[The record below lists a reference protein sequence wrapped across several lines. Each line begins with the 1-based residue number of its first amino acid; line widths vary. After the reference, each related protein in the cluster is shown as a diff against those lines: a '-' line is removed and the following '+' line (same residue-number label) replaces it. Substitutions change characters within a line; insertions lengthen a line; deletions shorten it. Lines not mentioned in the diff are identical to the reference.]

1 MEFFHGVNIDWMG
14 KAKYFVTLSLVLLA
28 IGWISVW
35 RQGLRYGIDFRGGT
49 LVVVRFAAPPPVE
62 QIRKG
67 LQATGLHNST
77 ITPISDISDPNS
89 RNDIQISLEQN
100 GQSDQALDADRQAV
114 LDALDKTFGKQG
126 GKPDFN
132 SATSQDVA
140 AYLTQ
145 KDPLNLGTAAGDR
158 YNQLAARLTGARDRL
173 GILASFDQLK
183 AVDGAT
189 PAVISSLA
197 SQFELGNFAI
207 RSVESVGPKVGAQ
220 LRSQAFWATMY
231 AMGGMLVY
239 VAIRFSGGELFLRS
253 GAGGTGF
260 GAFVRRWIDTTIF
273 GAAAVIACF
282 HDVLITLGFFSLRHY
297 EISLTVI
304 AALLTLVGYSMNDT
318 IVIFDRVRE
327 NLRLMR
333 RDSFPDIVNKSINQ
347 TLSRTILTSG
357 LTLLTVLVLY
367 IMGGEVLRAFSFAM
381 VVGVVVGTYSSFGI
395 AAPIVVVWNKYQSS
409 RGEQSNRGATIR
421 AGSAAEKRAVAAARR

>member
-1 MEFFHGVNIDWMG
+1 MEFFRSPNIDWMG
-14 KAKYFVTLSLVLLA
+14 KAKYFAALSLILLA

-35 RQGLRYGIDFRGGT
+35 KQGFRYGIDFRGGT
-49 LVVVRFAAPPPVE
+49 LVTVRFSAPPPID

-67 LQATGLHNST
+67 LDGAGLHNAT

-89 RNDIQISLEQN
+89 RNDVEISFEQQ
-100 GQSDQALDADRQAV
+100 GRGDQALDAQRQNV
-114 LDALDKTFGKQG
+114 LDALHKTLHTAVT
-126 GKPDFN
+126 KPDFN
-132 SATSQDVA
+132 SAVTPAALS
-140 AYLTQ
+140 AYLTEN
-145 KDPLNLGTAAGDR
+145 DPLHLGPAAADR
-158 YNQLAARLTGARDRL
+158 YKELASRLTSERDRL
-173 GILASFDQLK
+173 GLLNNFDQL
-183 AVDGAT
+183 ASIPGVT
-189 PAVISSLA
+189 PAVIASLQ
-197 SQFELGNFAI
+197 SGFDLGNFAI
-207 RSVESVGPKVGAQ
+207 RGVDSVGPSVGAQ
-220 LRSQAFWATMY
+220 LRKQAFWATMY
-231 AMGGMLVY
+231 ALGGMLVY
-239 VAIRFSGGELFLRS
+239 VAIRFSGSELFLR
-253 GAGGTGF
+253 GAPGLGF
-260 GAFVRRWIDTTIF
+260 GAFIRRWIDTIIF

-333 RDSFPDIVNKSINQ
+333 REPFPEIVNKSINQ

-367 IMGGEVLRAFSFAM
+367 IVGGEVLRAFSFAM

-409 RGEQSNRGATIR
+409 RGAPVR